1 MTGEPVKYVARRN
14 PADSFVVRVVT
25 SLLLIRLGASALRWA
40 IQRSFL

>member
-25 SLLLIRLGASALRWA
+25 SLLLIRFRRGRP
-40 IQRSFL
+40 R